1 MSMPKS
7 RSRYY
12 TVDQYLKIERATEDR
27 YEYRDGDIYAMAG
40 ESSAHGDI
48 SANVVGILHQ
58 QLRGKPCRVRTKDTK
73 VRSGP
78 TLFPGHGTRG
88 MFCYP
93 DILVICGEPQFQDDH
108 QDIVLNPAVI
118 LEVLSPST
126 EVLDRGDKFS
136 RYQAWNPTLSEY
148 VLVSQDRP
156 QIEHYH
162 RQADG
167 SWKYQCHTGLEAS
180 AVLDS
185 IQCTL
190 PLAEVYER
198 VAFPEV

>member
-7 RSRYY
+7 RPYY
-12 TVDQYLKIERATEDR
+12 TADQYLKIERGVEDR
-27 YEYRDGDIYAMAG
+27 YEYRDGEIYAMAG

-48 SANVVGILHQ
+48 SANIVIILGS
-58 QLRGKPCRVRTKDTK
+58 QLRGKSCRVRTKDTK

-78 TLFPGHGTRG
+78 AVFPGHGTRG
-88 MFCYP
+88 MLSYP
-93 DILVICGEPQFQDDH
+93 DVLVICGEPEFHDDH
-108 QDIVLNPAVI
+108 QDVILNPKVI
-118 LEVLSPST
+118 LEVLSPAT
-126 EVLDRGDKFS
+126 EALDRGDKFS
-136 RYQAWNPTLSEY
+136 RYQAWNPTLSDY

-156 QIEHYH
+156 QIEHFQ
-162 RQADG
+162 RKADG
-167 SWKYQCHTGLEAS
+167 SWKYQCHTGLQAS

-198 VAFPEV
+198 VTFPEG